1 MEEPTAFGHEPELR
15 PEYAETFAL
24 FGHLAYK
31 VKPLRQVLATHLR
44 SVDGEMLPHVLMH
57 DVLDWTLDQLAV
69 GPSAQTRAVLDALDN
84 AYVDGS
90 EDLQAVIVVSFL
102 EAIPGF
108 AGKAHDAAVAGNT
121 LRMQLGPTLASVLAH
136 VERAREQGARP
147 QG

>member
-1 MEEPTAFGHEPELR
+1 MDEPSAFKHEPELR

-31 VKPLRQVLATHLR
+31 VKPLRDVLATHLR
-44 SVDGEMLPHVLMH
+44 EVNGEMLPHVLMH
-57 DVLDWTLDQLAV
+57 DVLDWTLEQLAT
-69 GPSAQTRAVLDALDN
+69 GPNALTRAVLDALDN

-108 AGKAHDAAVAGNT
+108 AGRPDDATVAGNA
-121 LRMQLGPTLASVLAH
+121 LRLQLGPTLASVLAH
-136 VERAREQGARP
+136 IEHARAQGANP

>member
-1 MEEPTAFGHEPELR
+1 MDAHAAFGHEPELR

-31 VKPLRQVLATHLR
+31 VKPLRNVLALHLYE
-44 SVDGEMLPHVLMH
+44 VDGEMLPHVLMQ
-57 DVLDWTLDQLAV
+57 DVLDWLLEQVNA
-69 GPSAQTRAVLDALDN
+69 GPSGLVRTVLDILDA

-90 EDLQAVIVVSFL
+90 EDLQAVMVVSFL

-108 AGKAHDAAVAGNT
+108 AGRADDAVLAGKA

-136 VERAREQGARP
+136 IEQARAQGANP